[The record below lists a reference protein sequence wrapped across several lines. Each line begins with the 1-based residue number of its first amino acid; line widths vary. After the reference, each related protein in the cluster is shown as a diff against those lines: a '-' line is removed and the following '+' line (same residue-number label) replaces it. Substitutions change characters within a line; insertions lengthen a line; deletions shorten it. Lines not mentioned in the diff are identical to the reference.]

1 MAIYVIWARMG
12 HTSPTAM
19 PRNTVWKTKRGK
31 LKHYALVICTLQDA
45 YMYVYAYTYDICIF
59 TYICIMRSG
68 YIRHL
73 VYSSSSSSES
83 PYFPFYCS
91 SLVTA
96 MSRYKSPAKSFVR
109 FLGIILGENTNSET
123 FSPIFSLISVVCL
136 FGWDPQIWNKENMS
150 KSTDH
155 QCFHRLNLK
164 KSKRQLI
171 SKPRHKLSSIII
183 FIKSDCCEKGAKP
196 LDFKRLEF

>member
-1 MAIYVIWARMG
+1 MKKNILYVIWARMG

-73 VYSSSSSSES
+73 VYSSSASPES

-96 MSRYKSPAKSFVR
+96 MSRYKSPAKKFCQIFGDNFGGKYKFRNLFPNIQLDISCLPLWVR
-109 FLGIILGENTNSET
+109 PS
-123 FSPIFSLISVVCL
+123 
-136 FGWDPQIWNKENMS
+136 
-150 KSTDH
+150 
-155 QCFHRLNLK
+155 NLK
-164 KSKRQLI
+164 KRKHVKINQPII
-171 SKPRHKLSSIII
+171 SILRSQKHNSY
-183 FIKSDCCEKGAKP
+183 
-196 LDFKRLEF
+196 